1 VNGFDQS
8 VRPSRDNG
16 KGSPPEARFRLPRF
30 VESRHPEQ
38 RTACEM
44 NPEPFTIVPGPV
56 SFIETIGANCAAT
69 LRGRVLYIGRASI
82 ASRLRVDT
90 RSCGAAIGRPLPLM
104 LLLAAQ
110 SYLDHYAAE
119 TA

>member
-1 VNGFDQS
+1 MNGFDQS
-8 VRPSRDNG
+8 IRPSRDNG

-38 RTACEM
+38 PTVCEM
-44 NPEPFTIVPGPV
+44 NPEPFTMVPEPV
-56 SFIETIGANCAAT
+56 PFIETIGANCAAT
-69 LRGRVLYIGRASI
+69 LRGRVLNIGRASI

-104 LLLAAQ
+104 RLLAAQ
-110 SYLDHYAAE
+110 SYLDH
-119 TA
+119 